1 MSNWYDEVGKR
12 YTNLRIQD
20 RRIARHI
27 HEALRNAE
35 TVANIGVGTGSYEP
49 LECEVLA
56 IEPSAL
62 MLNQYTGA
70 GKRVQGI
77 AEALPFGDN
86 FVEASMGILTLHH
99 WRNWKKGLKKML
111 RISQQSAV
119 LLTHKPDLYNF
130 WLFNYFPAIHEIDQ
144 KIFSSIQELA
154 AGALAGVGELSLP
167 LIFLTAI
174 LAAVPVDLFWYWLGR
189 VKGGKVL
196 NLLCSIS
203 LEHDFCVRNTERT
216 FGRLGVFFL
225 LVAKFVPGMA
235 TLAPPM
241 AGMTKMNL
249 ALFLVLD
256 TLGTLIWVSL
266 LAGIGT

>member
-1 MSNWYDEVGKR
+1 VSNWYDEVGKR

-111 RISQQSAV
+111 ALVNNRQSYLPTSLTSTISGCSTTSRQSM
-119 LLTHKPDLYNF
+119 K
-130 WLFNYFPAIHEIDQ
+130 
-144 KIFSSIQELA
+144 SIRRY
-154 AGALAGVGELSLP
+154 SHP
-167 LIFLTAI
+167 S
-174 LAAVPVDLFWYWLGR
+174 
-189 VKGGKVL
+189 K
-196 NLLCSIS
+196 NLLQ
-203 LEHDFCVRNTERT
+203 VR
-216 FGRLGVFFL
+216 L
-225 LVAKFVPGMA
+225 
-235 TLAPPM
+235 
-241 AGMTKMNL
+241 L
-249 ALFLVLD
+249 AL
-256 TLGTLIWVSL
+256 VSYPYRL
-266 LAGIGT
+266 FF